1 MIDLDFDNPWIFT
14 GVTVAIW
21 MIVFVVIQAAIFKNS
36 LVSGAVQGFLGG
48 LAYSI
53 AVKALQRFQERRK

>member
-1 MIDLDFDNPWIFT
+1 MVDPDFDNPWIFT

-21 MIVFVVIQAAIFKNS
+21 VLVFVAIQVVIFDNS
-36 LVSGAVQGFLGG
+36 LMSGAVQGFLGG

-53 AVKALQRFQERRK
+53 AVKIIQRFQEKE